1 MNWFTQ
7 ILNGLVADV
16 VSWASVIDPSRVL
29 AFLAVIILFWL
40 FRRGFAGLTVWG
52 LRVACRV
59 LGIEISKKIETSIRP
74 AAQLFVVSLGFLIGL
89 KILSPQGVVA
99 AYANNIVLSV
109 LVASIFSGLYATCD
123 LLGAV
128 VKHSSSDRSEQH
140 IVWVNKAAR
149 VVTAFVGVAAVLK
162 VWGLDIGPLLTGMGV
177 AGAAVALAAQDL
189 FKNLLAGITNV
200 SERRFRVGDW
210 ILVEGVVE
218 GHVEN
223 MDFRSTSVR
232 RFDKALV
239 HVPNAD
245 LANAS
250 MVNFSSMTCRRIYWK
265 INITYRTTTKQL
277 SKIRNAIEKFISE
290 SEDFVQP
297 PEARRL
303 VRIDALGES
312 SIEIL
317 VYCFTRATELG
328 EYKAAQERLALEIK
342 KIVSDSGSKFAFPS
356 RSIYVEEALDAG
368 PDEFVPLKKRK
379 Q

>member
-1 MNWFTQ
+1 M
-7 ILNGLVADV
+7 
-16 VSWASVIDPSRVL
+16 
-29 AFLAVIILFWL
+29 
-40 FRRGFAGLTVWG
+40 
-52 LRVACRV
+52 RVACRV
-59 LGIEISKKIETSIRP
+59 LGIDISKKVETLIRP

-89 KILSPQGVVA
+89 KILSPQGAVA

-109 LVASIFSGLYATCD
+109 LVASIFSGLYASCD
-123 LLGAV
+123 LFADLE
-128 VKHSSSDRSEQH
+128 HSRPSGRSGED
-140 IVWVNKAAR
+140 IIWINKAAK
-149 VVTAFVGVAAVLK
+149 VVMAFLGVAAVLK
-162 VWGLDIGPLLTGMGV
+162 VWGVDIGSLLTGMGV
-177 AGAAVALAAQDL
+177 AAAAVALAAQDML
-189 FKNLLAGITNV
+189 KNLLAGITNV

-210 ILVEGVVE
+210 ILAEGVVE
-218 GHVEN
+218 GHIEG
-223 MDFRSTSVR
+223 MDYRSTSVR

-250 MVNFSSMTCRRIYWK
+250 LINFSSMTCRRIYWK

-277 SKIRNAIEKFISE
+277 STIRNAIEQYIAK
-290 SEDFVQP
+290 SEDFAQP
-297 PEARRL
+297 PDARRL
-303 VRIDALGES
+303 VRIDALSES

-368 PDEFVPLKKRK
+368 PDEFVPQKKRK
-379 Q
+379 P

>member
-16 VSWASVIDPSRVL
+16 VSWASVIDPGRIL

-40 FRRGFAGLTVWG
+40 FRRGFASLTVWG
-52 LRVACRV
+52 FRVACRV
-59 LGIEISKKIETSIRP
+59 LGIEISKKVETSIRP

-89 KILSPQGVVA
+89 KILSQQGAVA
-99 AYANNIVLSV
+99 AYANKIVLSV

-123 LLGAV
+123 LFGAV

-149 VVTAFVGVAAVLK
+149 VVTAFVGIAAVLK

-210 ILVEGVVE
+210 IVVEGVVE

-250 MVNFSSMTCRRIYWK
+250 MINFSSMTCRRIYWK

-277 SKIRNAIEKFISE
+277 SKIRNAIEQYIVK
-290 SEDFVQP
+290 SEDFAQP
-297 PEARRL
+297 PDARRL
-303 VRIDALGES
+303 VRIDALGDS

-317 VYCFTRATELG
+317 VYCFTRATELD

-342 KIVSDSGSKFAFPS
+342 RIVSKAGSQFAFPS
-356 RSIYVEEALDAG
+356 RSIYIEAAPEAG
-368 PDEFVPLKKRK
+368 PDEFVPLK
-379 Q
+379 